1 MRVWV
6 EKGVVKV
13 KFIYTP
19 EIVEQLKEIGLG
31 KWNPEL
37 YLWIFPTSKYE
48 QLVKLKEKLEKE
60 TGHKGNGHYL
70 GKYMNSSNDVP
81 VNKMDASKE
90 KVEDLKVK
98 ALKEAKALEKV
109 RRYLVQKGY
118 SPKTIKTY
126 INHIKRYALYSTD
139 LFSIDTANGYIVELL
154 EEKKCSHAYCNQAIN
169 AIKLYIKINANVR
182 EDQFLK
188 LLCPKKE
195 RKLPKVMSQQEVK
208 RLFDVTTN
216 IKHKTAL
223 MLAYSCGLRISEV
236 ISMTL
241 NDIDSD
247 RMLVVIRQGKGR
259 KDRISTLSAKMNEQ
273 LIDYYRVYRPKHFV
287 FENTNR
293 DKGLSE
299 RTLQKVFHA
308 SAEKA
313 DIYKHVTFHSL
324 RHSFATHLLDSGVDI
339 RYIQELLGH
348 SSTKTTEIYTHVSTA
363 SLQKIVNP
371 LDRLE

>member
-1 MRVWV
+1 
-6 EKGVVKV
+6 
-13 KFIYTP
+13 
-19 EIVEQLKEIGLG
+19 
-31 KWNPEL
+31 
-37 YLWIFPTSKYE
+37 
-48 QLVKLKEKLEKE
+48 
-60 TGHKGNGHYL
+60 
-70 GKYMNSSNDVP
+70 MNSSNDVP
-81 VNKMDASKE
+81 VKKVEAISERNAYLKSKE
-90 KVEDLKVK
+90 LEEL
-98 ALKEAKALEKV
+98 KALEKV
-109 RRYLVQKGY
+109 RRYLLQKGY

-126 INHIKRYALYSTD
+126 INHIKRYVLYSTD
-139 LFSIDTANGYIVELL
+139 VFSIDTANGYIVELL

-169 AIKLYIKINANVR
+169 AIKLYIKINSNVR

-188 LLCPKKE
+188 LLRPKKE

-241 NDIDSD
+241 NDIDTD

-259 KDRISTLSAKMNEQ
+259 KDRISTLSAKMHKQ
-273 LIDYYRVYRPKHFV
+273 LVDYYQVYRPKHFI

-293 DKGLSE
+293 DRGLSE

-313 DIYKHVTFHSL
+313 DIHKYVTFHSL

-363 SLQKIVNP
+363 SLQKIINP
-371 LDRLE
+371 LDRLD